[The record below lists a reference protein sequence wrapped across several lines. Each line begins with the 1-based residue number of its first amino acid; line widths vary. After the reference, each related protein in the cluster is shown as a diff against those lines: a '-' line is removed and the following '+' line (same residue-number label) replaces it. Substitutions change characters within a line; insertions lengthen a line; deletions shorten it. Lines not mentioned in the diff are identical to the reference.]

1 MVVPG
6 PTEARVLA
14 AHQVVPELMAV
25 QVRQVSLVHL
35 EFQVVPELMAV
46 QGPTEARVPVAL
58 QVVLALTAVQ
68 VRQVN
73 LEQLA
78 NQVQRE
84 SQAQLVHQE
93 FARRPSTSLQSTG
106 ISYLQLTIRIHLVQ
120 RYSAGKIYSLGRA
133 LCTFKIR

>member
-93 FARRPSTSLQSTG
+93 FARRQSTLIHLRE
-106 ISYLQLTIRIHLVQ
+106 ISCLPLTIRIRWVP
-120 RYSAGKIYSLGRA
+120 RYSAGRIYNSGRA
-133 LCTFKIR
+133 PCTFKIR

>member
-1 MVVPG
+1 MAALA
-6 PTEARVLA
+6 PTEARVPVAL
-14 AHQVVPELMAV
+14 QVVPA
-25 QVRQVSLVHL
+25 
-35 EFQVVPELMAV
+35 PTAV

-58 QVVLALTAVQ
+58 QVVPELMAVQ

-93 FARRPSTSLQSTG
+93 FARRQSTLIHLRE
-106 ISYLQLTIRIHLVQ
+106 ISCLPLTIRIRWVP
-120 RYSAGKIYSLGRA
+120 RYSAGRIYNSGRA
-133 LCTFKIR
+133 PCTFKIR